1 MLRCN
6 SSRTRLSAAIR
17 GVALFSVAALCV
29 VQSRTAHAQ
38 VVQQAIGG
46 VWINVDGVLQNV
58 EPGFRPELQA
68 LRLKALSQVQGDMN
82 QPTDLR
88 MVSLSRLQEAIAA
101 CQKAGTPLPDEIRYL
116 AGLQRVKYV
125 FVMPEL
131 HDIVIAGPAQG
142 WTVNAV
148 GDVVGATNG
157 QPMLQLDDLL
167 VALRSADSTRASGG
181 ISCSINPRP
190 EGVAAFQEFNKG
202 VKAGDDLQATM
213 KEIERRLG
221 PQTITV
227 TGVPQSSRFAH
238 VLVAADYQ
246 MKRLGMNFEPS
257 KVKGLKSYL
266 EMTASGARP
275 KNMMPR
281 WWMAANY
288 EPLAKDAEGLAW
300 ELRGQGVKCM
310 AEEDFITASGQAQ
323 ATGKANPVA
332 QKWADTMTSKFDELS
347 DHLAIFRELRNCMD
361 LSVVASLIEK
371 ENMADKA
378 DCRLT
383 LLMDAKKLPI
393 AEYNVPKHVDSK
405 ATFVKRSRETLI
417 SASGGVQ
424 IQPWAIVQ
432 NPKVD
437 ASTST
442 ARGEAISTAKKSTAW
457 WWN

>member
-1 MLRCN
+1 MFGYKT
-6 SSRTRLSAAIR
+6 SRTRLNAAIR
-17 GVALFSVAALCV
+17 GIALVSAAALCV
-29 VQSRTAHAQ
+29 AQSRTAHAQ

-46 VWINVDGVLQNV
+46 VWMNVNGVLQNV
-58 EPGFRPELQA
+58 DPGFRPELRA
-68 LRLKALSQVQGDMN
+68 LRLKALAPLPGDMN
-82 QPTDLR
+82 QRTTLR

-125 FVMPEL
+125 FVVPEL
-131 HDIVIAGPAQG
+131 HDIVIAGPAEG
-142 WTVNAV
+142 WTINNV
-148 GDVVGATNG
+148 GDVVGRING
-157 QPMLQLDDLL
+157 QPVLQLDDLL
-167 VALRSADSTRASGG
+167 VALRSADAARHAG

-190 EGVAAFQEFNKG
+190 EGMKAFQAFAKHIR
-202 VKAGDDLQATM
+202 AGDDLQATM
-213 KEIERRLG
+213 RDIEHLLG
-221 PQTITV
+221 PQQITV
-227 TGVPQSSRFAH
+227 TGVPESSRFAH

-246 MKRLGMNFEPS
+246 MKRLGMNFDPS
-257 KVKGLKSYL
+257 PVKGLKSYL
-266 EMTASGARP
+266 EMTAAGSAP

-310 AEEDFITASGQAQ
+310 AEEDFITSTGQAQ
-323 ATGKANPVA
+323 GTGKANPVA
-332 QKWADTMTSKFDELS
+332 QKWADTMTSKFEELS
-347 DHLAIFRELRNCMD
+347 DKLAIFRELRNCMD

-383 LLMDAKKLPI
+383 LLMDAKQLPI
-393 AEYNVPKHVDSK
+393 AEYNVPKQVDSK
-405 ATFVKRSRETLI
+405 ASFVKRSRDTLI

-424 IQPWAIVQ
+424 FQPWSIIQ
-432 NPKVD
+432 SPKED
-437 ASTST
+437 ASTSA
-442 ARGEAISTAKKSTAW
+442 ARGEAVVAAKKSTAW

>member
-1 MLRCN
+1 MFGYKT
-6 SSRTRLSAAIR
+6 SRTRLNAAIR
-17 GVALFSVAALCV
+17 GIAMFSVAALCV
-29 VQSRTAHAQ
+29 AQSRTVHAQ
-38 VVQQAIGG
+38 IVQQAIGG
-46 VWINVDGVLQNV
+46 VWMDTDGVLRNV
-58 EPGFRPELQA
+58 ELSYRPELKS
-68 LRLKALSQVQGDMN
+68 LRLKALAQLPGDMN
-82 QPTDLR
+82 QPTNLR

-125 FVMPEL
+125 FVVPEL
-131 HDIVIAGPAQG
+131 HDIVLAGPAEG
-142 WTVNAV
+142 WTINNV
-148 GDVVGATNG
+148 GDVVGRSSG
-157 QPMLQLDDLL
+157 QPVLQLDDLL
-167 VALRSADSTRASGG
+167 VALRSADAARRGG

-202 VKAGDDLQATM
+202 IRAGDDLNATM

-221 PQTITV
+221 PQQITV
-227 TGVPQSSRFAH
+227 TGVPESSRFAH

-246 MKRLGMNFEPS
+246 MKRLGMNFDASP
-257 KVKGLKSYL
+257 VKGLKSYL
-266 EMTASGARP
+266 EMTAAGARP

-288 EPLAKDAEGLAW
+288 EPLAKDQEGLAW

-310 AEEDFITASGQAQ
+310 AEEDFITSTGQAQ
-323 ATGKANPVA
+323 GTGKANPVA
-332 QKWADTMTSKFDELS
+332 QKWADTMTSKFNELS
-347 DHLAIFRELRNCMD
+347 DQLAIFRELRNCMD

-383 LLMDAKKLPI
+383 LLMDARQLPI
-393 AEYNVPKHVDSK
+393 TVYNVPKQVDTK
-405 ATFVKRSRETLI
+405 ATFVKRSRDTLI

-424 IQPWAIVQ
+424 FQPWSIIQ
-432 NPKVD
+432 NPKED
-437 ASTST
+437 ASTSA
-442 ARGEAISTAKKSTAW
+442 ARGEAVIAAKKSTAW

>member
-1 MLRCN
+1 MFGYKT
-6 SSRTRLSAAIR
+6 SRTRLSAAIR

-29 VQSRTAHAQ
+29 AQGRSVHAQ
-38 VVQQAIGG
+38 VVNQAIGG
-46 VWINVDGVLQNV
+46 VWMDVDGVLRSV
-58 EPGFRPELQA
+58 DPDFRPELRA
-68 LRLKALSQVQGDMN
+68 LRLKALGQLPGDMN
-82 QPTDLR
+82 QATKLR

-116 AGLQRVKYV
+116 AGLQRVQYV

-131 HDIVIAGPAQG
+131 HDIVLAGPADG
-142 WTVNAV
+142 WTINNV
-148 GDVVGATNG
+148 GDVVGRTNG
-157 QPMLQLDDLL
+157 QPVLQLDDLL
-167 VALRSADSTRASGG
+167 VALRSADAARSGG

-202 VKAGDDLQATM
+202 IKAGDDLQATM

-221 PQTITV
+221 PQQITV
-227 TGVPQSSRFAH
+227 TGVPDSSRFAH

-246 MKRLGMNFEPS
+246 MKRLGMHFDTSP
-257 KVKGLKSYL
+257 VKGLKSYL
-266 EMTASGARP
+266 EMTAAGARP

-288 EPLAKDAEGLAW
+288 EPLAKDPEGLAW

-310 AEEDFITASGQAQ
+310 AEEDMISTSGQAHG
-323 ATGKANPVA
+323 TGKANPAA
-332 QKWADTMTSKFDELS
+332 QKWADLMTAKFDELS
-347 DHLAIFRELRNCMD
+347 DNYAIFRELRNCMD
-361 LSVVASLIEK
+361 LAVVASLIER

-383 LLMDAKKLPI
+383 LLMDAKQLPI
-393 AEYNVPKHVDSK
+393 AVYNVPKQVDSK

-424 IQPWAIVQ
+424 FQPWAIIQ
-432 NPKVD
+432 NPKEEP
-437 ASTST
+437 STAA
-442 ARGEAISTAKKSTAW
+442 ARGEAIATAKKSTTW